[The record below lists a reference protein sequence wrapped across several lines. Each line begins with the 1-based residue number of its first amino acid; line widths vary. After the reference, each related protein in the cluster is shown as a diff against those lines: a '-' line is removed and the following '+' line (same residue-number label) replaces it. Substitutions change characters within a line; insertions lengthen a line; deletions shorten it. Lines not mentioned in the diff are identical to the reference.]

1 MRGAVWVDG
10 GCEWWCVWG
19 DAASRG
25 QGLGDAFEAGT
36 DVGLAVDGSLHFGSP
51 IREMAQSRS

>member
-1 MRGAVWVDG
+1 
-10 GCEWWCVWG
+10 
-19 DAASRG
+19 
-25 QGLGDAFEAGT
+25 LGDAFEAGT